1 MKPDPPVAGGEIPT
15 MDKASALKL
24 PDELYEVFR
33 RQAASGGR
41 TADELAAEWIERNGP
56 RPPRRP
62 DDPARNAALE
72 QLRRHAGAVDS
83 GDPRS
88 ADNAAIDA
96 DLAREAA
103 GQPGSPEGSA

>member
-1 MKPDPPVAGGEIPT
+1 
-15 MDKASALKL
+15 MDKTIVPKV

-33 RQAASGGR
+33 QQAASSGR
-41 TADELAAEWIERNGP
+41 TADELATQWIERNGP
-56 RPPRRP
+56 KPRRRP
-62 DDPARNAALE
+62 DDPARIAALE
-72 QLRRHAGAVDS
+72 RLLQYARAVDS

-103 GQPGSPEGSA
+103 GLSGLPEGSR

>member
-1 MKPDPPVAGGEIPT
+1 MNKTRTLE
-15 MDKASALKL
+15 L

-33 RQAASGGR
+33 RQAASMGK
-41 TADELAAEWIERNGP
+41 TADELAAEWMARNGP
-56 RPPRRP
+56 KPQRRP
-62 DDPARNAALE
+62 DDPARIAALE

-83 GDPRS
+83 SNPRS

-103 GQPGSPEGSA
+103 GPSGPSEESA